1 MKIKEAT
8 SGPQGEDCLSRES
21 LELEVVAMTN
31 GSFVALIET
40 EGEKGERGRKEER
53 KEGRLYMRET

>member
-8 SGPQGEDCLSRES
+8 SGPLGEDCLFHES

-31 GSFVALIET
+31 GALW
-40 EGEKGERGRKEER
+40 
-53 KEGRLYMRET
+53 L